1 MDDAELEKIL
11 NDVLYLFRFTQGAA
25 LILAFLS
32 SSFGA

>member
-25 LILAFLS
+25 SILAF
-32 SSFGA
+32 GA